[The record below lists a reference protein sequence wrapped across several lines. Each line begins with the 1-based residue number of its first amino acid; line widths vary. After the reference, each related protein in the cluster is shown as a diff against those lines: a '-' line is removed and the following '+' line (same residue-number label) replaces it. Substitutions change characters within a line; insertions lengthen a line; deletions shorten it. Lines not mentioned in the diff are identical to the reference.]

1 MPPESGEA
9 RHIRDSA
16 GLRVLGTID
25 GVRSRAQSDGS
36 PAAFD
41 LEAIGANLAFA
52 SVAADLAEA
61 IASPG
66 ASAVVQAPPG
76 SGKTTLVPPIVAN
89 ALARERGAGRVIVT
103 QPRRVAAR
111 AGASRLRALAS
122 QTTPALASR
131 VAYTVRGDSTLTR
144 DSLVEFVTPGVLVR
158 RFLADPELADVSA
171 IVLDEVHERSL
182 ESDLALAFALDVR
195 DLRGDLR
202 LLALSATL
210 DAERFAGLMG
220 EGVPGPVPVIDSP
233 TALFPVETRREPF
246 ASRMNERG
254 VSREFLEHA
263 ARVAVEALGEPG
275 ELADCDVLVFLPG
288 AWEVEKAASAARD
301 LLARRGARVAVC
313 ELHGRI
319 DAREQDRIV
328 RGRAAGEPR
337 RIIFSTNLAESSL
350 TVPGVRIV
358 VDSGLSRE
366 VRRDAARKMS
376 GLVTVT
382 ASRASMAQ
390 RAGRAG
396 RLGPGLAIRL
406 FDDLAYAGARDFTLP
421 EIASADLT
429 DTALLMAA
437 WGTPGGSGLRLPDP
451 PPSDALGDAHETLH
465 ALGALD
471 ANGSLTPLGRTLAS
485 IPTDPRLARALLAS
499 TPVVGSDAASRTVA
513 ALSLEAPLPLDGRSI
528 DGPRASRERLAKE
541 AERFARIAR
550 RHAGDA
556 RPETS
561 GELEGLEAPHN
572 PAHAAGI
579 VVGLAYPE
587 RLARR
592 VEPGIYEC
600 AGGTRAGTDETS
612 LGDWIAIAEMQRSNA
627 KAARGTGAIIRS
639 AAPLTEEEAL
649 ACAGPLVSERTEID
663 FGENGAKARRV
674 RALGSIVLSS
684 TPTKAEGAGARE
696 AVLAGIQRAGLGM
709 FTWSPSAAN
718 LRSRLALLHRELGEP
733 WPDVSDAALLSR
745 LEELAGP
752 EIDALAGIGR
762 KHPLPPSKIDMRP
775 ILERALPWPEA
786 SRLEE
791 LAPERLQVPSDSKI
805 RLDYPSTDQ
814 IAHADGSGADEAP
827 VRLKVKLQEMFGLE
841 DTPRIVDGRVSVLI
855 ELLSPGGKPLAITK
869 DLRSFWAGPYA
880 EVRKDMRGRYPK
892 HPWPE
897 DPMAFEA
904 TAKTN
909 RALRRGSH

>member
-1 MPPESGEA
+1 M
-9 RHIRDSA
+9 
-16 GLRVLGTID
+16 
-25 GVRSRAQSDGS
+25 RSKAKSDGS
-36 PAAFD
+36 PATFD
-41 LEAIGANLAFA
+41 LEVIGANLAFA

-89 ALARERGAGRVIVT
+89 ALAGDAGSGRVIVT

-122 QTTPALASR
+122 QSTPALADR
-131 VAYTVRGDSTLTR
+131 VAYTVRGDSTFTR
-144 DSLVEFVTPGVLVR
+144 DTLVEFVTPGVLVR
-158 RFLADPELADVSA
+158 RLLADPELADVSA

-182 ESDLALAFALDVR
+182 DSDLALAFSLDVR

-220 EGVPGPVPVIDSP
+220 EGLEYPVPVIDSP
-233 TALFPVETRREPF
+233 TALFPVDTRRAPF
-246 ASRMNERG
+246 AARTNERG
-254 VSREFLEHA
+254 VSRDFLAHA
-263 ARVAVEALGEPG
+263 ARVAVEALEEPG
-275 ELADCDVLVFLPG
+275 EFADSDVLVFLPG
-288 AWEVEKAASAARD
+288 AWEVENSASVARE
-301 LLARRGARVAVC
+301 LLASRGIRADVC

-328 RGRAAGEPR
+328 RGREAGEPR
-337 RIIFSTNLAESSL
+337 RLIFSTNLAESSL

-382 ASRASMAQ
+382 ASRASMTQ

-437 WGTPGGSGLRLPDP
+437 WGTPGGSGLRLPDAP
-451 PPSDALGDAHETLH
+451 PADALADAHASLA

-471 ANGSLTPLGRTLAS
+471 AEGALTPLGRTLAS
-485 IPTDPRLARALLAS
+485 IPADPRLARALLAS

-513 ALSLEAPLPLDGRSI
+513 ALSLEAPLPLDGHLVA
-528 DGPRASRERLAKE
+528 GPRAQRDRLHKE
-541 AERFARIAR
+541 ADRFARFAR
-550 RHAGDA
+550 RHAESA
-556 RPETS
+556 PRLETA
-561 GELEGLEAPHN
+561 LESPKD
-572 PAHAAGI
+572 PAHQVGI
-579 VVGLAYPE
+579 VVALAYPE

-592 VEPGIYEC
+592 VEPGIYES
-600 AGGTRAGTDETS
+600 ASGTRAGTNDTA
-612 LGDWIAIAEMQRSNA
+612 LGEWIAIAEVQRSNA

-649 ACAGPLVSERTEID
+649 ACAGPLVRDSTDID

-674 RALGSIVLSS
+674 KALGSIVLSS
-684 TPTKAEGAGARE
+684 TPTKVEGPGVRE
-696 AVLAGIQRAGLGM
+696 AILAGIRRAGLGV
-709 FTWSPSAAN
+709 FTWSASAAN
-718 LRSRLALLHRELGEP
+718 LRARLALLHRELGAP
-733 WPDVSDAALLSR
+733 WPDVSDAALLAR

-752 EIDALAGIGR
+752 ELDALAGIGR
-762 KHPLPPSKIDMRP
+762 KHPAAPSAIDMRP

-786 SRLEE
+786 SRLDE
-791 LAPERLQVPSDSKI
+791 LVTERVQVPSGSKI
-805 RLDYPSTDQ
+805 RLDYPSAEQ
-814 IAHADGSGADEAP
+814 IAHAGEGDTDEAP

-841 DTPRIVDGRVSVLI
+841 ETPRIVDGRVSLLI
-855 ELLSPGGKPLAITK
+855 ELLSPGGKTLAITK

-880 EVRKDMRGRYPK
+880 DVRKDMRGRYPK

-897 DPMAFEA
+897 DPMTFEA

-909 RALRRGSH
+909 RALRRGAK

>member
-1 MPPESGEA
+1 M
-9 RHIRDSA
+9 
-16 GLRVLGTID
+16 LGTMG
-25 GVRSRAQSDGS
+25 GVRSKAKSDGS
-36 PAAFD
+36 PATFD
-41 LEAIGANLAFA
+41 LEVIGANLAFA

-89 ALARERGAGRVIVT
+89 ALAGDAGSGRVIVT

-122 QTTPALASR
+122 QSTPALADR
-131 VAYTVRGDSTLTR
+131 VAYTVRGDSTFTR
-144 DSLVEFVTPGVLVR
+144 DTLVEFVTPGVLVR
-158 RFLADPELADVSA
+158 RLLADPELADVSA

-182 ESDLALAFALDVR
+182 DSDLALAFSLDVR

-220 EGVPGPVPVIDSP
+220 EGLEYPVPVIDSP
-233 TALFPVETRREPF
+233 TALFPVDTRRAPF
-246 ASRMNERG
+246 AARTNERG
-254 VSREFLEHA
+254 VSRDFLAHA
-263 ARVAVEALGEPG
+263 ARVAVEALEEPG
-275 ELADCDVLVFLPG
+275 EFADSDVLVFLPG
-288 AWEVEKAASAARD
+288 AWEVENSASVARE
-301 LLARRGARVAVC
+301 LLASRGIRADVC

-328 RGRAAGEPR
+328 RGREAGEPR
-337 RIIFSTNLAESSL
+337 RLIFSTNLAESSL

-382 ASRASMAQ
+382 ASRASMTQ

-437 WGTPGGSGLRLPDP
+437 WGTPGGSGLRLPDAP
-451 PPSDALGDAHETLH
+451 PADALADAHASLA

-471 ANGSLTPLGRTLAS
+471 AEGALTPLGRTLAS
-485 IPTDPRLARALLAS
+485 IPADPRLARALLAS

-513 ALSLEAPLPLDGRSI
+513 ALSLEAPLPLDGHLVA
-528 DGPRASRERLAKE
+528 GPRAQRDRLHKE
-541 AERFARIAR
+541 ADRFARFAR
-550 RHAGDA
+550 RHAESA
-556 RPETS
+556 PRLETA
-561 GELEGLEAPHN
+561 LESPKD
-572 PAHAAGI
+572 PAHQVGI
-579 VVGLAYPE
+579 VVALAYPE

-592 VEPGIYEC
+592 VEPGIYES
-600 AGGTRAGTDETS
+600 ASGTRAGTNDTA
-612 LGDWIAIAEMQRSNA
+612 LGEWIAIAEVQRSNA

-649 ACAGPLVSERTEID
+649 ACAGPLVRDSTDID

-674 RALGSIVLSS
+674 KALGSIVLSS
-684 TPTKAEGAGARE
+684 TPTKVEGPGVRE
-696 AVLAGIQRAGLGM
+696 AILAGIRRAGLGV
-709 FTWSPSAAN
+709 FTWSASAAN
-718 LRSRLALLHRELGEP
+718 LRARLALLHRELGAP
-733 WPDVSDAALLSR
+733 WPDVSDAALLAR

-752 EIDALAGIGR
+752 ELDALAGIGR
-762 KHPLPPSKIDMRP
+762 KHPAAPSAIDMRP

-786 SRLEE
+786 SRLDE
-791 LAPERLQVPSDSKI
+791 LVTERVQVPSGSKI
-805 RLDYPSTDQ
+805 RLDYPSAEQ
-814 IAHADGSGADEAP
+814 IAHAGEGDTDEAP

-841 DTPRIVDGRVSVLI
+841 ETPRIVDGRVSLLI
-855 ELLSPGGKPLAITK
+855 ELLSPGGKTLAITK

-880 EVRKDMRGRYPK
+880 DVRKDMRGRYPK

-897 DPMAFEA
+897 DPMTFEA

-909 RALRRGSH
+909 RALRRGAK

>member
-1 MPPESGEA
+1 MG
-9 RHIRDSA
+9 
-16 GLRVLGTID
+16 
-25 GVRSRAQSDGS
+25 GVRSKAKSDGF
-36 PAAFD
+36 PATFD
-41 LEAIGANLAFA
+41 LEVIGANLAFA
-52 SVAADLAEA
+52 NVARDLAEA
-61 IASPG
+61 IKSPG

-89 ALARERGAGRVIVT
+89 ALAGDASSGRVIVT

-122 QTTPALASR
+122 QTTPALADR

-144 DSLVEFVTPGVLVR
+144 DTLVEFVTPGVLVR
-158 RFLADPELADVSA
+158 RLLTDPELADVSA

-182 ESDLALAFALDVR
+182 DSDLALAFALDVR

-210 DAERFAGLMG
+210 DAERFVGLMG
-220 EGVPGPVPVIDSP
+220 EGLEYPVPVIDSP
-233 TALFPVETRREPF
+233 TALFPVDTRRAPF
-246 ASRMNERG
+246 AARTNERG
-254 VSREFLEHA
+254 VSRDFLAHA
-263 ARVAVEALGEPG
+263 ARVAVEALEEPG
-275 ELADCDVLVFLPG
+275 EFSDCDVLVFLPG
-288 AWEVEKAASAARD
+288 AWEVENAASAARG
-301 LLARRGARVAVC
+301 LLAQRGVRADVC

-328 RGRAAGEPR
+328 RGREAGEPR
-337 RIIFSTNLAESSL
+337 RVIFSTNLAESSL

-382 ASRASMAQ
+382 ASRASMTQ

-421 EIASADLT
+421 ETASADLT

-437 WGTPGGSGLRLPDP
+437 WGTPGGAGLRLPDAP
-451 PPSDALGDAHETLH
+451 PADALADAHASLTT
-465 ALGALD
+465 LGALD
-471 ANGSLTPLGRTLAS
+471 AEGALTPLGRTLAS
-485 IPTDPRLARALLAS
+485 IPTDPRLARALLTS
-499 TPVVGSDAASRTVA
+499 TRVVGSDAAARTVA
-513 ALSLEAPLPLDGRSI
+513 ALSLEAPLPLNGKFV
-528 DGPRASRERLAKE
+528 DGPRVQRDRLEREAD
-541 AERFARIAR
+541 RFARIAR
-550 RHAGDA
+550 RHANGVQA
-556 RPETS
+556 AAS
-561 GELEGLEAPHN
+561 GELRALETPHD

-579 VVGLAYPE
+579 VAALAFPE

-592 VEPGIYEC
+592 IQPGIYET
-600 AGGTRAGTDETS
+600 AGGTRAGTNDEG
-612 LGDWIAIAEMQRSNA
+612 LGEWIAIAELQRSNA

-649 ACAGPLVSERTEID
+649 ACAGPLVRERTEIH
-663 FGENGAKARRV
+663 FGDHGAKARRV
-674 RALGSIVLSS
+674 KVLGSIVLSS
-684 TPTKAEGAGARE
+684 TPTKVEGPGARE

-709 FTWSPSAAN
+709 FTWSASAAN

-733 WPDVSDAALLSR
+733 WPDVSDNALLAR
-745 LEELAGP
+745 LEEIAGP
-752 EIDALAGIGR
+752 ELEALAGVGR
-762 KHPLPPSKIDMRP
+762 NHPVAPSAIDMRP

-786 SRLEE
+786 ARLEE
-791 LAPERLQVPSDSKI
+791 LVPERVQVPSDSKI
-805 RLDYPSTDQ
+805 RLDYPSAEQ
-814 IAHADGSGADEAP
+814 IAHAGEEGADEAP

-841 DTPRIVDGRVSVLI
+841 ETPRIVEDRVSVLI

-880 EVRKDMRGRYPK
+880 DVRKDMRGRYPK

-897 DPMAFEA
+897 DPMTFEA

-909 RALRRGSH
+909 RALRRGAK